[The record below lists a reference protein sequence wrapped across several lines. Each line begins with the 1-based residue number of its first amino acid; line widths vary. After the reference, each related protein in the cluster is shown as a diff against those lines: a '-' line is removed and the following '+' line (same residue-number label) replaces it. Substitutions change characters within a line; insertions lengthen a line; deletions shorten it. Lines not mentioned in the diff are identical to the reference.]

1 MSVVSRR
8 YRSWKE
14 KFRLESLSEWDFDL
28 IDLLRMR
35 KYHVLIAA
43 LVVVLD
49 RLTKWIISQKIPL
62 HDSVT
67 VIPGVFQLTHV
78 QNQGAAFGLF
88 SDSPSE
94 WKVAMLILFS
104 VAALAVVSALLWKNG
119 NAMNATAIAL
129 SLVFGGAL
137 GNLWDRVASG
147 RVIDFLDFYIG
158 SHHWPAFNI
167 ADSAIV
173 VGALLLLSEI
183 FWAPQE
189 ENTSKQQIG

>member
-1 MSVVSRR
+1 
-8 YRSWKE
+8 
-14 KFRLESLSEWDFDL
+14 
-28 IDLLRMR
+28 MR
-35 KYHVLIAA
+35 KYHIIIAGLI
-43 LVVVLD
+43 VTLD
-49 RLTKWIISQKIPL
+49 RMTKWLVAQRITL
-62 HDSVT
+62 HDSVD
-67 VIPGVFQLTHV
+67 VIPGIFRLTHV

-104 VAALAVVSALLWKNG
+104 VAALAVVSALLWRNG
-119 NAMNATAIAL
+119 NALNATAIAL

-147 RVIDFLDFYIG
+147 RVIDFLDFYVG

-183 FWAPQE
+183 FMAPQE
-189 ENTSKQQIG
+189 EKVPS

>member
-1 MSVVSRR
+1 
-8 YRSWKE
+8 
-14 KFRLESLSEWDFDL
+14 
-28 IDLLRMR
+28 MR
-35 KYHVLIAA
+35 KYHILIAS
-43 LVVVLD
+43 LVVILD
-49 RLTKWIISQKIPL
+49 RLTKWIIAQNIMPN
-62 HDSVT
+62 DSVD
-67 VIPGVFQLTHV
+67 VIPGLFRLTHV

-119 NAMNATAIAL
+119 NAMNTTAIAL

-158 SHHWPAFNI
+158 RHHWPAFNI

-183 FWAPQE
+183 FLAPQE
-189 ENTSKQQIG
+189 EKESASKIA

>member
-1 MSVVSRR
+1 MV
-8 YRSWKE
+8 
-14 KFRLESLSEWDFDL
+14 
-28 IDLLRMR
+28 DLLKMR

-43 LVVVLD
+43 LVVLLD
-49 RLTKWIISQKIPL
+49 RLTKWIISQNIPL

-88 SDSPSE
+88 SESPSE

-147 RVIDFLDFYIG
+147 RVIDFLDFYLG
-158 SHHWPAFNI
+158 SHHWPAFNV

-189 ENTSKQQIG
+189 ESASKQQIG

>member
-1 MSVVSRR
+1 
-8 YRSWKE
+8 
-14 KFRLESLSEWDFDL
+14 
-28 IDLLRMR
+28 MR

-43 LVVVLD
+43 LVVLLD
-49 RLTKWIISQKIPL
+49 RLTKWVISQKIPL

-147 RVIDFLDFYIG
+147 RVIDFLDFYVG
-158 SHHWPAFNI
+158 SHHWPAFNV

-189 ENTSKQQIG
+189 EKVVSQQ

>member
-1 MSVVSRR
+1 M
-8 YRSWKE
+8 E
-14 KFRLESLSEWDFDL
+14 FGL
-28 IDLLRMR
+28 IDLLKMR

-43 LVVVLD
+43 LVVLLD
-49 RLTKWIISQKIPL
+49 RLTKWIIAQKVPL
-62 HDSVT
+62 HDSIT
-67 VIPGVFQLTHV
+67 VVPGVFQLTHV

-147 RVIDFLDFYIG
+147 RVIDFLDFYVG

-189 ENTSKQQIG
+189 ETSKQQIG

>member
-1 MSVVSRR
+1 
-8 YRSWKE
+8 
-14 KFRLESLSEWDFDL
+14 
-28 IDLLRMR
+28 MR
-35 KYHVLIAA
+35 KYHILIAG
-43 LVVVLD
+43 LIVLLD
-49 RLTKWIISQKIPL
+49 RMTKFLVSDRITL
-62 HDSVT
+62 HDSVD
-67 VIPGVFQLTHV
+67 VVPGLFRLTHV

-88 SDSPSE
+88 AESPSE
-94 WKVAMLILFS
+94 WKVAILILFS

-147 RVIDFLDFYIG
+147 RVIDFLDFYFG

-173 VGALLLLSEI
+173 VGALLLLTEI
-183 FWAPQE
+183 FMAPQE
-189 ENTSKQQIG
+189 DKIEEIVKDIG

>member
-1 MSVVSRR
+1 
-8 YRSWKE
+8 
-14 KFRLESLSEWDFDL
+14 
-28 IDLLRMR
+28 MR

-49 RLTKWIISQKIPL
+49 RLTKWVVSQRITL
-62 HDSVT
+62 HDSVD
-67 VIPGVFQLTHV
+67 VIPGVFRLTHV

-137 GNLWDRVASG
+137 GNLWDRVSSG
-147 RVIDFLDFYIG
+147 RVIDFLDFYFG
-158 SHHWPAFNI
+158 SHHWPAFNV

-173 VGALLLLSEI
+173 IGALLLLSEI

-189 ENTSKQQIG
+189 EKAITQ

>member
-1 MSVVSRR
+1 
-8 YRSWKE
+8 
-14 KFRLESLSEWDFDL
+14 
-28 IDLLRMR
+28 MR

-49 RLTKWIISQKIPL
+49 RLTKWVVSQRITL
-62 HDSVT
+62 HDSVD
-67 VIPGVFQLTHV
+67 VIPGVFRLTHV

-137 GNLWDRVASG
+137 GNLWDRVSSG
-147 RVIDFLDFYIG
+147 RVIDFLDFYLG
-158 SHHWPAFNI
+158 SHHWPAFNV

-173 VGALLLLSEI
+173 IGALLLLSEI

-189 ENTSKQQIG
+189 EKAITQ